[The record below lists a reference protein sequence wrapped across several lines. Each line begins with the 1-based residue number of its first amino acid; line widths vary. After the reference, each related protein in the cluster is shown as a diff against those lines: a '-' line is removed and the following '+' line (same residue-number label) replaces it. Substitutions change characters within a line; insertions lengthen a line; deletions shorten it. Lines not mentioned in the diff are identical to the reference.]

1 MTILSSFSHDTQSTP
16 QNSMSSGY
24 ELHQKLR
31 TKAVRQL
38 KKKDYEGAITSL
50 YDGSRQ
56 LLEEKEQGSGCDL
69 AVYLLDVYQQSKT
82 QSTQESRKKIID
94 LIQLAGNDFWRKK
107 VIDAAIK
114 WSISVTNTPSGDGH
128 LRLAIAEIL
137 SKDGSFHKSEPHYIV
152 ACSPPPGLA
161 AAGELFPENAPKSF
175 ALMMIDWLAAY
186 AAEAVKEHG
195 GNAETIERLGAGAFA
210 LRGLLP
216 LLLSRAL
223 TASRAYLSIF
233 TSRLVQKHPDILLPV
248 QPNPKPFSPP
258 AGMTKPPG
266 DAQQLYLT
274 VSPELNFAQMT
285 LAMAATAVEHK
296 KKTQGSRVPDALR
309 DTWISAVRQFE
320 KETGEEE
327 DEYFD
332 QVLPDLSKIYF
343 DIQPPRGGNA
353 NFMQDMLGSLMGGGG
368 QSGSNTQT
376 TVVRHAPAPALPSKV
391 IEAAKSGAAAGA
403 AQPAGTEDDLDLD

>member
-1 MTILSSFSHDTQSTP
+1 
-16 QNSMSSGY
+16 MSSGY

-38 KKKDYEGAITSL
+38 KKKDYEGAINSL
-50 YDGSRQ
+50 YEGSRQ
-56 LLEEKEQGSGCDL
+56 LLQEKEQGSGCDL
-69 AVYLLDVYQQSKT
+69 AVYLLDVYQQSQTK
-82 QSTQESRKKIID
+82 STQESRKKIID
-94 LIQLAGNDFWRKK
+94 LIQLSGNDFWRKK

-114 WSISVTNTPSGDGH
+114 WSIAVTSTPSGDGY

-137 SKDGSFHKSEPHYIV
+137 SKDGSFHISEPHFIV

-161 AAGELFPENAPKSF
+161 TSGELFPEHAPKSF

-186 AAEAVKEHG
+186 AGEVVKEHG
-195 GNAETIERLGAGAFA
+195 GNAATIERLGAGAFA

-223 TASRAYLSIF
+223 TASRAFLSIF
-233 TSRLVQKHPDILLPV
+233 TSRIVQKHADILLSV
-248 QPNPKPFSPP
+248 RPNPKPFSPP
-258 AGMTKPPG
+258 AGMAKPPG

-274 VSPELNFAQMT
+274 VDPVLNFAQMT

-309 DTWISAVRQFE
+309 DTWISAVNQFE
-320 KETGEEE
+320 KETGDEEGY
-327 DEYFD
+327 EYFD

-353 NFMQDMLGSLMGGGG
+353 NFMQDMLGSLMGGGDS
-368 QSGSNTQT
+368 SGSNTQT
-376 TVVRHAPAPALPSKV
+376 TIVRHAPAPSLPSKV
-391 IEAAKSGAAAGA
+391 IEAAKSGAAAGI
-403 AQPAGTEDDLDLD
+403 AQPAEAGEEDLDLD

>member
-1 MTILSSFSHDTQSTP
+1 
-16 QNSMSSGY
+16 MSSGY

-38 KKKDYEGAITSL
+38 KKKDYQGAITSL
-50 YDGSRQ
+50 YEGSSQ
-56 LLEEKEQGSGCDL
+56 LLQEKEQGSGCDL
-69 AVYLLDVYQQSKT
+69 AVYLVDVYQQSQT

-114 WSISVTNTPSGDGH
+114 WSIAVTNTPSGDGH

-137 SKDGSFHKSEPHYIV
+137 SKDGSFYASEPHYIV
-152 ACSPPPGLA
+152 ACSPPPGLPN
-161 AAGELFPENAPKSF
+161 AGELFPDHAPKSF
-175 ALMMIDWLAAY
+175 ALMMIDWLAGY

-195 GNAETIERLGAGAFA
+195 GNAATIERLGAGAFA

-223 TASRAYLSIF
+223 TASRAFLSIF
-233 TSRLVQKHPDILLPV
+233 TSRLVQKHSDILLPV

-258 AGMTKPPG
+258 AGMAKPPG

-320 KETGEEE
+320 NETGDEEGN
-327 DEYFD
+327 EYFD
-332 QVLPDLSKIYF
+332 SVLPDLSKIYF
-343 DIQPPRGGNA
+343 DIQPQRGGNA

-368 QSGSNTQT
+368 SSGSNTQT
-376 TVVRHAPAPALPSKV
+376 TVVRHAPAPAVPSKL
-391 IEAAKSGAAAGA
+391 IEAAKSGAGTAQLAGA
-403 AQPAGTEDDLDLD
+403 EEELDLD